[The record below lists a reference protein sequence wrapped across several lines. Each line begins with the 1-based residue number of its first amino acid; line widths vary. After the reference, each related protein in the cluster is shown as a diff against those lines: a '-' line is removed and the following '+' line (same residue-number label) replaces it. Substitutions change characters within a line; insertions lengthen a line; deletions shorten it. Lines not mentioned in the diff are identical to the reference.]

1 MREHAPFHSL
11 TLNRSSSMLKKQ
23 LSICKSVS
31 LSFLSNEHELVC
43 SKAQMGTSQGQFNSR
58 GSVTITTDNS
68 SDFWKALK

>member
-11 TLNRSSSMLKKQ
+11 ALNRSSSMLKKQ

-43 SKAQMGTSQGQFNSR
+43 SKAQMGISGPIQQQGVRYYN
-58 GSVTITTDNS
+58 N
-68 SDFWKALK
+68 